1 MRYILLTFAL
11 GLSTQLA
18 QPQMAI
24 AQTQQ
29 AGADGGKA
37 EEAFQALIDKCDN
50 VDLLVKRGKVRL
62 ILGRIDEGEAAKAQ
76 AKINEA
82 FAKCGEGNV
91 VEADKILD
99 EAFVIADAASTAT
112 FGTDSS
118 AEPVAKA
125 TETASKA
132 SDQSDDKPW
141 WKFW

>member
-1 MRYILLTFAL
+1 MRHLLFTTL
-11 GLSTQLA
+11 IIGLSSHIA
-18 QPQMAI
+18 F

-82 FAKCGEGNV
+82 FAKCGEGDL
-91 VEADKILD
+91 EQADKILD
-99 EAFVIADAASTAT
+99 EAFEIADAASTET

-118 AEPVAKA
+118 VDTEVKE
-125 TETASKA
+125 TETVSEETEAKEE
-132 SDQSDDKPW
+132 KPW